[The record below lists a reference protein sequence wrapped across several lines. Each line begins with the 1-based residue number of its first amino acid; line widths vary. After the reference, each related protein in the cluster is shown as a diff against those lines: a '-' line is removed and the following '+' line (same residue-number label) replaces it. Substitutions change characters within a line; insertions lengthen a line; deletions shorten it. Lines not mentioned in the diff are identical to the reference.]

1 MEVRF
6 QSYRD
11 ESRRTRP
18 AIPIASDRPVL
29 FDGAEYRLWTYSAA
43 RGLIL
48 ELIQRIDKQE
58 FLESF
63 QVRKEFHQ
71 CGLRDRDL
79 RLMLL
84 SFYDS

>member
-18 AIPIASDRPVL
+18 AIPIVSDRPVL
-29 FDGAEYRLWTYSAA
+29 FDGAEYRLWAYSAA

-48 ELIQRIDKQE
+48 ELIQRIDKRE
-58 FLESF
+58 FLEF
-63 QVRKEFHQ
+63 YRKWEHADWETV
-71 CGLRDRDL
+71 GW
-79 RLMLL
+79 
-84 SFYDS
+84 